1 MSNTDLELAESRSQ
15 DELRLRRK
23 VHDHGPSIASRPF
36 AGRIGGNQEF
46 ILNPSDAS
54 FVSTVQNLPDAGA
67 AFTWKQSFSLRGFTD
82 VELWKESFLEGIG
95 TCLQIYLSGL
105 AAIGLGDSAMN
116 TSLGPVTPAAFGAIT
131 NVFLITLFVYA
142 GGPVSGGHFNPL
154 ITMSTFFA
162 RLAIFP
168 RAILYVLFQCTG
180 SVIAG
185 FLIRASL
192 GRPPASFRA
201 VPGCYIDP
209 LLVSP
214 GQAYVSHK
222 NIISITLTVLSYVLE
237 TMTSF
242 ALLFIAFGVG
252 LDPRQR
258 QVFGPALSPF
268 LVCFAY
274 LLQMHY

>member
-1 MSNTDLELAESRSQ
+1 MPNDDIELAESRSH

-23 VHDHGPSIASRPF
+23 TRDHRPSVASRPF

-46 ILNPSDAS
+46 TLTPSDDS
-54 FVSTVQNLPDAGA
+54 FTSTVQTLPDAGA
-67 AFTWKQSFSLRGFTD
+67 TFTWKQSFSLRGFAD
-82 VELWKESFLEGIG
+82 VELWKEASIEAVG
-95 TCLQIYLSGL
+95 TCLQVYLSGL

-116 TSLGPVTPAAFGAIT
+116 TSLGPVAPAAFGAIT

-162 RLAIFP
+162 RLAVFP

-180 SVIAG
+180 SITAG
-185 FLIRASL
+185 YLIQASLIRSPVSL
-192 GRPPASFRA
+192 RV

-214 GQAYVSHK
+214 GQA
-222 NIISITLTVLSYVLE
+222 
-237 TMTSF
+237 
-242 ALLFIAFGVG
+242 
-252 LDPRQR
+252 
-258 QVFGPALSPF
+258 
-268 LVCFAY
+268 
-274 LLQMHY
+274 